1 MTDIDTIAE
10 QSAQEEVLL
19 HLPDLHDHLY
29 PDNFKPYAQA
39 PKFPA
44 DEWLA
49 DVADNDLF
57 AFVFIGSNRQK
68 LLAIEEIKARY
79 LKKNAQLIA
88 HRAGSIAWEMTH
100 ERKEDEKAGDPFGIN
115 RRSMFEGMDDMMN
128 YGGTQ

>member
-1 MTDIDTIAE
+1 MNIDELSRQYAE
-10 QSAQEEVLL
+10 EEVLL
-19 HLPDLHDHLY
+19 WLPDMHDYLY

-57 AFVFIGSNRQK
+57 AFVFVGSNRQK

-88 HRAGSIAWEMTH
+88 HRAGSIAWEMTQ

-115 RRSMFEGMDDMMN
+115 RRAMFEGADDMMN